1 VPLDSITQDQLE
13 AVVKSFAEKLKSEGR
28 NIQQSLFA
36 FIKPVWESGT
46 VKIELIKQHKIQL
59 EEFKVEFLQYLRSS
73 LKYSALSLNVIE
85 VKRKSEGSRAYT
97 AQEKFEVMAKKN
109 PSLNALKEKLKL
121 DFK

>member
-1 VPLDSITQDQLE
+1 
-13 AVVKSFAEKLKSEGR
+13 
-28 NIQQSLFA
+28 
-36 FIKPVWESGT
+36 
-46 VKIELIKQHKIQL
+46 
-59 EEFKVEFLQYLRSS
+59 
-73 LKYSALSLNVIE
+73 